1 MSANAN
7 VLHAT
12 AAMASSKRESPLVR
26 EAGHRPI
33 NRWNPEDFAREQILS
48 LVRTVFFAKSDRPA
62 QQVVFSAVDRN
73 ISVAGICEQV
83 ASVLALQT
91 AGHVAV
97 VDAGSAAAEGSYTR
111 ASTPKA
117 SSIKARSTEIGLNLW
132 RITWDATGEVPHATG
147 AGLHWLRFL
156 EQLRNEFE
164 FVAIEGPAAG
174 TSSEA
179 TLLGQLT
186 DGVILVLD
194 ARSTRRATAQ
204 KAKETLDAA
213 HCRMLGTVL
222 IERSFPIPEQI
233 YRRL

>member
-7 VLHAT
+7 ILHAT
-12 AAMASSKRESPLVR
+12 DAIASSTRESLIR
-26 EAGHRPI
+26 EAGHCPI
-33 NRWNPEDFAREQILS
+33 GRWNPEDFAREQILS
-48 LVRTVFFAKSDRPA
+48 LVRRVFFAKSDRPA

-73 ISVAGICEQV
+73 VSVAGICEQV
-83 ASVLALQT
+83 ASILALQT
-91 AGHVAV
+91 AGHVAL
-97 VDAGSAAAEGSYTR
+97 VDAGSAAAEEGYAR
-111 ASTPKA
+111 ASTLKA

-132 RITWDATGEVPHATG
+132 RITSNATVEVHRATG

-164 FVAIEGPAAG
+164 FVVIEGPAAG
-174 TSSEA
+174 ASSGV